1 MTEPYSRAHAGRT
14 TGVLNFLGLKKDY
27 IFLLSMV
34 VLVGMGERI
43 GSRYIPKYIQEL
55 GAGALIIGLYGAL
68 ENLLGAVWSFP
79 GGIISDRLGTK
90 RALLVFN
97 LISMVGYL
105 IVILIPVWP
114 AVLVAAIF
122 FMAWSSLSLPATMS
136 LVASILPQNKRAMGV
151 SMHSIIRRIPMGA
164 GPVIGG
170 ALIAHYGMVS
180 GVRVSFG
187 IAFILGLLSIAL
199 QQRMTPDAKGSS
211 KPLHI
216 IGLVKTFKPGL
227 RRLLVSDI
235 LIRFCEQMPYA
246 FVIIWVMDI
255 ARRGALEFGWLTAIE
270 MGTSMLLYIP
280 VAYFSDKAERSA
292 PRAPGG
298 GGRTVPL
305 LGEGRKPFVLVT
317 FGFFAIFPAI
327 LYFSHSTAMLV
338 FAFFVRGLK
347 EFGEPTRKALI
358 VDLAVPEAKARTVG
372 TYYFIRDVIVSLAAF
387 GGGLLW
393 KISPAANLW
402 TAFAFG
408 VIGTAYFG
416 VWGRG
421 VEEK

>member
-1 MTEPYSRAHAGRT
+1 MTQPAGRT
-14 TGVLNFLGLKKDY
+14 ALLDFLGLKKDY
-27 IFLLSMV
+27 IFLLAMV

-55 GAGALIIGLYGAL
+55 GAGVLIIGLYGAL

-90 RALLVFN
+90 KALLVFN
-97 LISMVGYL
+97 LIAMIGYL
-105 IVILIPVWP
+105 IVILIPAWP

-136 LVASILPQNKRAMGV
+136 LVANILPQNKRAMGV
-151 SMHSIIRRIPMGA
+151 SMHSIIRRVPMGA

-170 ALIAHYGMVS
+170 ALIAHYGMVT
-180 GVRVSFG
+180 GVRLSFG
-187 IAFILGLLSIAL
+187 VAFLLGLLSIAL
-199 QQRMTPDAKGSS
+199 QQRMAPDQNGKYES
-211 KPLHI
+211 LH
-216 IGLVKTFKPGL
+216 LFNLFKRFNPGL
-227 RRLLVSDI
+227 RRLLISDI
-235 LIRFCEQMPYA
+235 LIRFCEQIPYA
-246 FVIIWVMDI
+246 FVIIWVMDVV
-255 ARRGALEFGWLTAIE
+255 RKGALEFGWLTAIE

-280 VAYFSDKAERSA
+280 VAYFSDKAER
-292 PRAPGG
+292 
-298 GGRTVPL
+298 
-305 LGEGRKPFVLVT
+305 KPFVLVT
-317 FGFFAIFPAI
+317 FGFFTLFPAI

-358 VDLAVPEAKARTVG
+358 VDLAVPDAKARTVG
-372 TYYFIRDVIVSLAAF
+372 TYYFLRDVIVSLAAF
-387 GGGLLW
+387 AGGLLW

-408 VIGTAYFG
+408 VIGTSYFAI
-416 VWGRG
+416 WGRG
-421 VEEK
+421 VEEQ